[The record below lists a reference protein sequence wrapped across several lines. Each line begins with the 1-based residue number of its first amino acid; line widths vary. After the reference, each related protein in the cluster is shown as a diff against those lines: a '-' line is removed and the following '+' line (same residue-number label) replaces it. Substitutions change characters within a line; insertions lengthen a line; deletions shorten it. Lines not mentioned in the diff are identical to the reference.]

1 MRLIHSSA
9 SIAIQM
15 RSKSSTTWRL
25 GRLCGT
31 SSTPVFVCSPMN
43 AAKCCGIVRTSC
55 VNRTRSSR
63 AATASTSGV
72 LQTGQTGFLRGLK
85 IEGWFT
91 ALGCRQ
97 NNQVEVGISQ
107 KLSSHGTA
115 RVRF

>member
-1 MRLIHSSA
+1 
-9 SIAIQM
+9 
-15 RSKSSTTWRL
+15 
-25 GRLCGT
+25 
-31 SSTPVFVCSPMN
+31 
-43 AAKCCGIVRTSC
+43 
-55 VNRTRSSR
+55 
-63 AATASTSGV
+63 